1 VSWLPGTIHRLY
13 SFGGGTEVFWIRFVH
28 IMFSPLHGFFN
39 SVVYG
44 LTLPILR
51 DRYKYLFVNS
61 VEVTPFILSSNDNN
75 SVHEHKK
82 KDIEEEEEDDDG
94 PTIS

>member
-13 SFGGGTEVFWIRFVH
+13 TFGGGPEVFWIRFVH